1 MDAPDSVSAQFAITV
16 PPEQA
21 GGQFADAVSLWR
33 TPNTFV
39 LDFLSIQQLPRP
51 VADQDG
57 QVTHLVADATVASR
71 VRIPPEQVFRLI
83 GALQAQGEQWLQETG
98 RENRQRPGSPT
109 QNPQPAPH
117 HNLRVS

>member
-1 MDAPDSVSAQFAITV
+1 MDAPNSVPTQFAITV

-21 GGQFADAVSLWR
+21 GGQFADVVSLWH

-51 VADQDG
+51 VTGQDG
-57 QVTHLVADATVASR
+57 AVTHLVVDAIVASR

-98 RENRQRPGSPT
+98 RENPPEAWLTHPEPPT
-109 QNPQPAPH
+109 SPAP
-117 HNLRVS
+117 